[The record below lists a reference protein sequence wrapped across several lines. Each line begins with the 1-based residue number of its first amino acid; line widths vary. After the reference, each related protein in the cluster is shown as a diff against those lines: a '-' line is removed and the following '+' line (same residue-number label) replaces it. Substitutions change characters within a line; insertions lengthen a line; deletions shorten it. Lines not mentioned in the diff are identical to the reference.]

1 MGPRS
6 IWARRDG
13 TGDGGG
19 TAFRE
24 RLWGREKSLALEVGM
39 DGWPEAN
46 QQIYTFLSL
55 APEVVGRQRYGRPV
69 DCWAIGV
76 IMYIL

>member
-24 RLWGREKSLALEVGM
+24 RLWGRKKSLALEVGM
-39 DGWPEAN
+39 DGTIP
-46 QQIYTFLSL
+46 
-55 APEVVGRQRYGRPV
+55 G
-69 DCWAIGV
+69 
-76 IMYIL
+76 